1 MPPAVSGRR
10 DAERQQQI
18 APRDTTDEG
27 ARPAP
32 PIESR
37 SIVQRSSRPADSS
50 YGPVSRGVQPG
61 YSPQNPYASPG
72 PASSAPRTYAGPS
85 TTPRLSAQP
94 TSAARPVQTDN
105 RAAAYVAGG
114 RARPPTSASRNDDPE
129 SDGNES
135 DDNEDNDNDNDS
147 DESDRQADVT
157 RRPPGA
163 PSRQAN
169 PSSRPGTTSTQPYY
183 YTRPGEPPLPQST
196 YASTLVQRPYDPRHA
211 NSAAV
216 HSRDPA
222 PGNPRN
228 GQADDSQGFTAQ
240 GFTWKYIDI
249 IIELGR
255 AKITIRIWWP
265 WYVKTDAR
273 LLAQGITAT
282 SMLTLQAGKTIDGF
296 RPRDSDFY
304 ACGQVFAVP
313 WSQETVP
320 AMTDEIKS
328 KMWVPETRRSPAGEV
343 EECVFVVIADRDGSI
358 FSALPIAR
366 QTDYAPRS
374 RRAQDG
380 AIIYATGED
389 RDILARKER
398 AEATQMIRGQVPISY
413 IYLRVKSDDESL
425 VPGSWIDFNMLC
437 SVSTDIPAR
446 RIGTIHPESLMEF
459 RNRFLMSRRDGARTS
474 EASRGP
480 RDGPS
485 SGANAV
491 ASARAAET
499 TSPAYP
505 SRVSVQA
512 PSSSSAWADPTRT
525 ESAGRSAGGP
535 SHTRNDSVLGTGAP
549 TTAVASERLMFLTMC
564 ARAAQVTLP
573 RLSEAQA
580 KQLVESLEQR
590 QRFFEALRAAQGRG

>member
-18 APRDTTDEG
+18 APPGTGLQPRDVQTIG
-27 ARPAP
+27 
-32 PIESR
+32 S
-37 SIVQRSSRPADSS
+37 SSVVQRANRPADSS
-50 YGPVSRGVQPG
+50 HGPGSRGVQPG
-61 YSPQNPYASPG
+61 YSSQNPYPSPG
-72 PASSAPRTYAGPS
+72 PALSAPRTYNGSS
-85 TTPRLSAQP
+85 TTPRSSAQP
-94 TSAARPVQTDN
+94 TSAARPVQIDYRT
-105 RAAAYVAGG
+105 AAYVAGG

-129 SDGNES
+129 SDENES
-135 DDNEDNDNDNDS
+135 DNNEDNDNDDDS

-183 YTRPGEPPLPQST
+183 STRPGEPRAGASSTAPRTDPARSSALAQST

-228 GQADDSQGFTAQ
+228 GQADDSQEYTAQ

-265 WYVKTDAR
+265 C
-273 LLAQGITAT
+273 
-282 SMLTLQAGKTIDGF
+282 MLTLQAGKTIDGF

-304 ACGQVFAVP
+304 ACGKLFAIP

-320 AMTDEIKS
+320 AMTDDIKS

-366 QTDYAPRS
+366 QTDYTPRS

-398 AEATQMIRGQVPISY
+398 AEATQMVRGQVPISY

-446 RIGTIHPESLMEF
+446 RIGTIHPESLVEF
-459 RNRFLMSRRDGARTS
+459 RNRFLMARCNGAGVGV
-474 EASRGP
+474 ASRGP

-485 SGANAV
+485 SGTNAV

-505 SRVSVQA
+505 SRLSVQA
-512 PSSSSAWADPTRT
+512 PSSASAWADPTRT
-525 ESAGRSAGGP
+525 GSAGPSAGGP
-535 SHTRNDSVLGTGAP
+535 SHTRTDSVLGTGAP
-549 TTAVASERLMFLTMC
+549 TPAVANERLMFLTMC

-580 KQLVESLEQR
+580 KQLVESLELR